1 MKLSVIVQ
9 TLLGIGAAFFLAGAL
24 WWYQSTEPQRLEAAQ
39 QAVLARQL
47 DDAMTIY
54 AENCV
59 VCHGIRGEGIGATP
73 ALDRPDLRE
82 ADPDSLH
89 KIISRGLYNTAMP
102 AWNMEDGGPLSDY
115 QITELVQL
123 IRYGDWQAVQ
133 DRVVNLGLAPTVPF
147 TSEPDAKILTAVEA
161 LPDGDLLAQGIQVY
175 ARECVA
181 CHGPDGQGTNLAPAL
196 NTPQVRATAPET
208 LERTIR
214 YGVRGTLM
222 AGWDNVL
229 ADQEI
234 QALLALLTRWDE
246 VPSGAI
252 PEPDKPIP
260 VTEESLA
267 LGEQLFAQNCS
278 FCHGP
283 NGQGTR
289 RAPALNVKGY
299 LESTSDLALQQ
310 IITNGVPG
318 TAMPAWGTRLTEA
331 EIQAIVGYIRSWEP
345 TAPEVAEPAAQ
356 GGGPW
361 WALSGNEPMGTT
373 AVGGGGGPPWM
384 REDQG
389 QGGRGPRWRRQTPTA
404 VAPQPMPTSLATN
417 TPGTPTTPA
426 AQPTTEAAVPPAGP
440 AESQSGPPGFA
451 AGHTPQWMQ
460 PPPPPPWWEDTYALL
475 LIGSVVFAGVFLTGV
490 GFVGARWRA

>member
-1 MKLSVIVQ
+1 MKFSAVVQ
-9 TLLGIGAAFFLAGAL
+9 TVLGIGAAFFLAGSL
-24 WWYQSTEPQRLEAAQ
+24 LWYQTTEPQRLEAAQ

-47 DDAMTIY
+47 DDAMTLY

-59 VCHGIRGEGIGATP
+59 VCHGIQGEGIGATP
-73 ALDRPDLRE
+73 ALNRDDLRQ
-82 ADPDSLH
+82 ADPESLH

-102 AWNMEDGGPLSDY
+102 AWNLEDGGPLSDY
-115 QITELVQL
+115 QITELTQL

-147 TSEPDAKILTAVEA
+147 TSEPDAGNLAMVASLPEGDILAE
-161 LPDGDLLAQGIQVY
+161 GIQIY
-175 ARECVA
+175 AQQCVA
-181 CHGPDGQGTNLAPAL
+181 CHGPDGQGTDLAPAL
-196 NTPQVRATAPET
+196 NTPDVRTTSVET

-214 YGVRGTLM
+214 SGVSGTLM

-229 ADQEI
+229 TDEEI

-246 VPSGAI
+246 VPAGTI

-267 LGEQLFAQNCS
+267 LGEQLFAQNCA
-278 FCHGP
+278 FCHGS

-310 IITNGVPG
+310 IITNGVPD
-318 TAMPAWGTRLTEA
+318 TPMPAWGTRLTDA

-345 TAPEVAEPAAQ
+345 TAPEVAAPAAQ

-361 WALSGNEPMGTT
+361 WATSGDAQMNTT
-373 AVGGGGGPPWM
+373 APGGGGPPWM
-384 REDQG
+384 RDGDNTATET
-389 QGGRGPRWRRQTPTA
+389 GGRRGPRWQRDQNPEQTPL
-404 VAPQPMPTSLATN
+404 PGEQPNGHAGGHAGGEPN
-417 TPGTPTTPA
+417 TMEG
-426 AQPTTEAAVPPAGP
+426 GD
-440 AESQSGPPGFA
+440 
-451 AGHTPQWMQ
+451 HTPPWMQ
-460 PPPPPPWWEDTYALL
+460 PPPETQTAWWEDNYAL
-475 LIGSVVFAGVFLTGV
+475 ALTGGIALLGILLAGL
-490 GFVGARWRA
+490 GFVGARWLA